1 MFMLLTYPVVSFMH
15 LYIGQGNVIGTRNE
29 EGMPGITTEGEK
41 KLPSSGFVNSQ
52 IKGVYAWVGDEF
64 FVHSFNNI
72 C

>member
-1 MFMLLTYPVVSFMH
+1 MGHVLA
-15 LYIGQGNVIGTRNE
+15 GGNE